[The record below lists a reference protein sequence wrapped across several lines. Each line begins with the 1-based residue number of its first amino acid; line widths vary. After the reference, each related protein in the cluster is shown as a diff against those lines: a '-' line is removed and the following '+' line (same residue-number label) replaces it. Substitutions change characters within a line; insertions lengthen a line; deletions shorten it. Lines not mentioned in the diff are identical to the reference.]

1 MRNRTKTRSRSAQP
15 VHPLSRAS
23 GIMLIETMIA
33 AIVLM
38 VGLLALMGLLTA
50 AVTQNW
56 NQGDR
61 GSRTTEFAQDK
72 MEQLLALSFPDTTT
86 NTAVYPPTTTGGT
99 GLVPGGSITSGA
111 PVTSYVDYVDN
122 TGSVQAT
129 APTALY
135 IRQWSI
141 AVNAAGNLKT
151 ITVVARALT
160 SSSGAGIA
168 PSATLVCTK
177 SLIQ

>member
-1 MRNRTKTRSRSAQP
+1 MRNRSRISGRFAKP
-15 VHPLSRAS
+15 VLSRES
-23 GIMLIETMIA
+23 GTMLIETMIA
-33 AIVLM
+33 AVVLM

-50 AVTQNW
+50 AVAQNW

-61 GSRTTEFAQDK
+61 ATRTTEFAQDK
-72 MEQLLALSFPDTTT
+72 MEQLLALSFADAAT

-99 GLVPGGSITSGA
+99 GLAAGGGITSGA
-111 PVTSYVDYVDN
+111 PVTGYVDYVDN

-129 APTALY
+129 AATALY
-135 IRQWSI
+135 IRQWSV

-160 SSSGAGIA
+160 SISGAGIA
-168 PSATLVCTK
+168 PSATLVCTR